1 MGGFG
6 DFSIGADNS
15 FTRAIIIIVFPLPGS
30 PFIHSSWA
38 SSLSFQR
45 RKSRSSR
52 SQEKQSVSNRSLL
65 FSILI
70 FSTLGS
76 VFPLKSFRHWL
87 ALAFPGDSA
96 ENKYW
101 LQIHNLYSYLARTFL
116 QDGNV
121 SSFLTN
127 GFCPSVNFPHN
138 GIVTGTVSI
147 HKLGHILEK

>member
-1 MGGFG
+1 MGGSG

-15 FTRAIIIIVFPLPGS
+15 FARAIIIIVFPLPGS

-45 RKSRSSR
+45 RKSRSSG
-52 SQEKQSVSNRSLL
+52 SQEKQPVSNRSLL

-87 ALAFPGDSA
+87 ALAFSSDSA

-101 LQIHNLYSYLARTFL
+101 LQSHDLYSYLARTFL
-116 QDGNV
+116 QDNTAGV
-121 SSFLTN
+121 FLTN
-127 GFCPSVNFPHN
+127 GFCPSVDFSHN
-138 GIVTGTVSI
+138 SIVTGTVSI
-147 HKLGHILEK
+147 GKLGHILEK